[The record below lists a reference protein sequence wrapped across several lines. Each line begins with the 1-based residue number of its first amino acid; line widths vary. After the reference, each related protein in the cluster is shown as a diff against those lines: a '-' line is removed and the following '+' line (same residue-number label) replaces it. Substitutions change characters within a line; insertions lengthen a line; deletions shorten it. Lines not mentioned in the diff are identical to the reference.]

1 MVRTFVGP
9 NADQYLG
16 KWRIMEAHNK
26 AHSWN
31 WAAFLL
37 SIYWMAYRKMFQ
49 PALLAAGAVLLLVVV
64 GMLMP
69 PIAALTNLLVLG
81 VAGGVG
87 WRGNTLYR
95 DHVGRSLARIEAVS
109 PDPQARLTA
118 AQSQGGVSWPAA
130 LALLAVWLVVVGGI
144 SYIQIARAQ
153 RALAATTGFAPLPGE
168 ATGAPGAVAATTSP
182 GAPAQPGA
190 GAATSEG
197 TLPDTNPLWGTWEN
211 RAALTAEC
219 PQLIALLQ
227 NEVHVRA
234 TPNDELKVGAARY
247 AIQGSDV
254 LVTTAAGT
262 ATARVSGGQ
271 MTLGTCTYTR
281 PYVGR

>member
-1 MVRTFVGP
+1 MRTFVGP
-9 NADQYLG
+9 NADYYVG
-16 KWRIMEAHNK
+16 KWRSMEAQNK
-26 AHSWN
+26 AYSWN

-49 PALLAAGAVLLLVVV
+49 PALIAAGAVLLLVIV

-95 DHVGRSLARIEAVS
+95 DHVRRSIARIEAVN
-109 PDPQARLTA
+109 PDPQQRLAA
-118 AQSQGGVSWPAA
+118 AQAQGGVSMPAA
-130 LALLAVWLVVVGGI
+130 LGLLAVWLVVVGGI

-153 RALAATTGFAPLPGE
+153 RALAGTTAFAPVPGA
-168 ATGAPGAVAATTSP
+168 ATAAPGAGAATTSP
-182 GAPAQPGA
+182 GAPLQPSGA
-190 GAATSEG
+190 AATSDG

-211 RAALTAEC
+211 RTALTAEC

-234 TPNDELKVGAARY
+234 TPTDELKVGAARY
-247 AIQGSDV
+247 TIQGSDV

-271 MTLGTCTYTR
+271 MTLGTCSYTR